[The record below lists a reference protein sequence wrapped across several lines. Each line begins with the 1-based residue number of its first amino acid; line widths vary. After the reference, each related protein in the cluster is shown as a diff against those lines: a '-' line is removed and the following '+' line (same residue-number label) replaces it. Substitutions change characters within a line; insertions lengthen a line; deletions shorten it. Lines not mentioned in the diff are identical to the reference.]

1 MKHACKFVTAVH
13 GSIRFIPR
21 AFQIF
26 EKRGVELWTGGIFVV
41 WKKKREAIL
50 PPSPLSIIL
59 KSILFKHVI
68 EQHLLRIS
76 IFFELVSLSL
86 SL

>member
-1 MKHACKFVTAVH
+1 MDRWNF
-13 GSIRFIPR
+13 
-21 AFQIF
+21 
-26 EKRGVELWTGGIFVV
+26 RGME
-41 WKKKREAIL
+41 KKREAIL

>member
-1 MKHACKFVTAVH
+1 MDGWNF
-13 GSIRFIPR
+13 
-21 AFQIF
+21 
-26 EKRGVELWTGGIFVV
+26 RGME
-41 WKKKREAIL
+41 KKREAIL

-86 SL
+86 SLWFSIEGYSKDIFHYEIIINVKY